1 MFLNYLKDFIVKKT
15 LKKSFQ
21 NLKINESA
29 NAIKKIGILVDA
41 TLFSETESLVK
52 QLAVNGI
59 LAENITVIIYSDTF
73 NKSEINKRVVFGA
86 KHLKWNGEIASPEL
100 NDFIN
105 TKFDLLISYY
115 DVEKAILLKVTHSS
129 KALFKVGFSSI
140 DKRLNHFMIQTE
152 ASDFKLFVSELF
164 KYLKILNKI

>member
-21 NLKINESA
+21 NLKNSESA
-29 NAIKKIGILVDA
+29 TTIKKIGILVDA
-41 TLFSETESLVK
+41 SVFKEIESLIQ
-52 QLAVNGI
+52 QLELSGI
-59 LAENITVIIYSDTF
+59 PPENITVIVYEDTF
-73 NKSEINKRVVFGA
+73 TKADTKKQIVFGA
-86 KHLKWNGEIASPEL
+86 KHLKWNSKIASPEV
-100 NDFIN
+100 NDFISK
-105 TKFDLLISYY
+105 KFDLLISYY
-115 DVEKAILLKVTHSS
+115 DIEKAILLKVTHSS